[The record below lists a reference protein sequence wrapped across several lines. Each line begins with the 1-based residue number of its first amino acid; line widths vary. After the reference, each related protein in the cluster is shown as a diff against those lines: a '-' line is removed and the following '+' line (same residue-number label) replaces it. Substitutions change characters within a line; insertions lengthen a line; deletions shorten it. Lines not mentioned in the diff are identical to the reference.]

1 MKHMEEKI
9 KKARFVN
16 VELKQLDQLLKE
28 MKSEIPINH
37 RMWPGMYYSPSFYPY
52 GLINRVCF

>member
-28 MKSEIPINH
+28 MKNEIPINH
-37 RMWPGMYYSPSFYPY
+37 HMWPGMYYSPFFTPM
-52 GLINRVCF
+52 V